1 MRPTFSLLD
10 DQLIAQIIDEA
21 RDLLR
26 TLGVTIHNREV
37 LSLLGDHGADVDL
50 KTEQAILSDEILDR
64 ALATAPHSFNLFDVL
79 GNQTHDFSGDNVHFT
94 PGSAAINILDNA
106 TGEIRR
112 PATADY
118 IRYLKAGFC
127 WYM

>member
-79 GNQTHDFSGDNVHFT
+79 GDADDLKLLRLFHIAHPSRAGVMPCWACRKCGASGNRF
-94 PGSAAINILDNA
+94 
-106 TGEIRR
+106 RR
-112 PATADY
+112 PE
-118 IRYLKAGFC
+118 
-127 WYM
+127 